1 VALGA
6 YPGSFNPPTVA
17 HLAIAEAA
25 WRQCG
30 LERVDLVVSRSPL
43 GKEPDDLARL
53 EDRVAVL
60 EAIAGRQP
68 WLGVRATDA
77 RLLADVADGYD
88 VLIVGADKWAQLV
101 DPVWYGGSEAA
112 RDQELARI
120 RRIVVAPRRA
130 HDLTGREVLELGDV
144 HRDVSATEARAGR
157 TDWMAPE
164 AAEFDELT
172 GAWTDPARY
181 RRWIQAGAGTSAGI
195 EERA

>member
-25 WRQCG
+25 RRQCG
-30 LERVDLVVSRSPL
+30 LERVDLVVSRWPL

-53 EDRVAVL
+53 EDRLTVL
-60 EAIAGRQP
+60 EAIAARRP
-68 WLGVRATDA
+68 WLGVQVTDA

-88 VLIVGADKWAQLV
+88 VLIVGGDKWEQLV
-101 DPVWYGGSEAA
+101 DPVWYGGSESA
-112 RDQELARI
+112 RDEALGRI

-130 HDLTGREVLELGDV
+130 HDLPGREVLELGDV
-144 HRDVSATEARAGR
+144 HLDVSATEARSGR
-157 TDWMAPE
+157 TEWMAAE

-172 GAWTDPARY
+172 GAWTDPERY
-181 RRWIQAGAGTSAGI
+181 RRWRQAGASV

>member
-1 VALGA
+1 
-6 YPGSFNPPTVA
+6 
-17 HLAIAEAA
+17 
-25 WRQCG
+25 
-30 LERVDLVVSRSPL
+30 
-43 GKEPDDLARL
+43 L

-88 VLIVGADKWAQLV
+88 VLIVGADKWAQLL

-112 RDQELARI
+112 RDEELARI

-144 HRDVSATEARAGR
+144 HLDVSATEARAGR

-181 RRWIQAGAGTSAGI
+181 RRWIQAGAGTSAGV

>member
-53 EDRVAVL
+53 EDRLAVL
-60 EAIAGRQP
+60 EAIAAHRP

-77 RLLADVADGYD
+77 RLLADLADGYD
-88 VLIVGADKWAQLV
+88 VLIVGGDKWAQLV
-101 DPVWYGGSEAA
+101 DPVWYGGSVTA
-112 RDQELARI
+112 RDEAVGRI

-130 HDLTGREVLELGDV
+130 HDLTGCEVLDLGDL
-144 HRDVSATEARAGR
+144 HLDISATAARAGR
-157 TDWMAPE
+157 TDWMAAE

-172 GAWTDPARY
+172 GAWTDPERY
-181 RRWIQAGAGTSAGI
+181 RRWRQAGAGV